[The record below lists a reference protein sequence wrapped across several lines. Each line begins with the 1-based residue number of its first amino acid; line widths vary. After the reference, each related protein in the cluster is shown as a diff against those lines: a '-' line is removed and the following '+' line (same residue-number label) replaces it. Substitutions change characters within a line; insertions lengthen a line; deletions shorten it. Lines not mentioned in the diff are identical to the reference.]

1 MDFSK
6 YYSIV
11 VVISDNGSTKE
22 NVLVDYDDDYLKV
35 YNIFN
40 NISEINQN
48 KNIYSDD
55 VVSIIL
61 RKITIEY
68 NHIVTEDIMKLTKNS
83 GWKIIENEM

>member
-1 MDFSK
+1 MDVSK

>member
-1 MDFSK
+1 MDYSK

-68 NHIVTEDIMKLTKNS
+68 NHIVTKDIMKLTKNS